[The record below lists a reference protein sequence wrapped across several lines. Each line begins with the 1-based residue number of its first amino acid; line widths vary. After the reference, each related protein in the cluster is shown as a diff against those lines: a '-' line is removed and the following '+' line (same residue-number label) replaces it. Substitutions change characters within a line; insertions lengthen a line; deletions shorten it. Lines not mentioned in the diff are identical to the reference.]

1 VVRDLTQRKQFEQM
15 MAGQLEFRR
24 VLLEALPYPVFFK
37 DAAGRYLGF
46 NRAFR
51 EAFGIGQDELIGKT
65 VMEFTQ
71 LPPADRE
78 LYREANTRILRDG
91 GVFTAEMN
99 VPFVDG
105 RQHPVLYTLAGFG
118 RPDGAQAGCVGTL
131 IDISIQKESEQ
142 VMAQA
147 KALAE
152 EATRLKSDF
161 LANMSHEIRTPLSVI
176 IGMSH
181 LALESGLDDQ
191 QRHYLRKVDAAA
203 RNLLALINDI
213 LDFSK
218 IEAGK
223 MSFEQT
229 GLDLD
234 QVIADLDDME
244 SMKAREKALS
254 FQVDIAPDVPRRL
267 IGDPLRLVLANLVN
281 NAIKFTER
289 GGVTLTVRRDPP
301 SAEGA
306 RLRFEVR
313 DTGIGLSREQTGK
326 LFQPFTQADSSTSRK
341 YGGTGLGLVICQ
353 RLVEMMDGEIGVES
367 EPGVGSLFYFTAR
380 LREARAALAALARSA
395 FDGVLMDCQM
405 PVMDGFEATRRL
417 RRQAATANLPV
428 LAMTANTMSGDR
440 EKCLAAGMN
449 DYIAKPI
456 DVAQLFLTLH
466 RWVRPAAPTA
476 VAAARAAPG
485 PATALPVIDGLAL
498 DAALARLEG
507 DAALLFRLLSR
518 FRSHQA
524 DAPARI
530 RAALA
535 EGDTE
540 SAIRAAHTLKGLAAN
555 IGATAL
561 AAQAVAVE
569 AALRQG
575 LNDAVVPALAALER
589 DMQALL
595 SRLAVVVLP
604 GDEAAAPDARAAA
617 PVSRAA
623 VQGELHQLALLLRAN
638 DARAARIAPALC
650 GLLEQLGHAAPAAE
664 LRRHAALYDF
674 DRALA
679 VVESLLP
686 PGGVS
691 PPPVPGNAH
700 HA

>member
-1 VVRDLTQRKQFEQM
+1 MAVEILQR
-15 MAGQLEFRR
+15 AGIR
-24 VLLEALPYPVFFK
+24 VEV
-37 DAAGRYLGF
+37 
-46 NRAFR
+46 
-51 EAFGIGQDELIGKT
+51 
-65 VMEFTQ
+65 
-71 LPPADRE
+71 
-78 LYREANTRILRDG
+78 ANNG
-91 GVFTAEMN
+91 
-99 VPFVDG
+99 
-105 RQHPVLYTLAGFG
+105 
-118 RPDGAQAGCVGTL
+118 
-131 IDISIQKESEQ
+131 
-142 VMAQA
+142 
-147 KALAE
+147 E
-152 EATRLKSDF
+152 E
-161 LANMSHEIRTPLSVI
+161 
-176 IGMSH
+176 
-181 LALESGLDDQ
+181 
-191 QRHYLRKVDAAA
+191 
-203 RNLLALINDI
+203 
-213 LDFSK
+213 
-218 IEAGK
+218 
-223 MSFEQT
+223 
-229 GLDLD
+229 
-234 QVIADLDDME
+234 
-244 SMKAREKALS
+244 
-254 FQVDIAPDVPRRL
+254 
-267 IGDPLRLVLANLVN
+267 
-281 NAIKFTER
+281 
-289 GGVTLTVRRDPP
+289 
-301 SAEGA
+301 
-306 RLRFEVR
+306 
-313 DTGIGLSREQTGK
+313 
-326 LFQPFTQADSSTSRK
+326 
-341 YGGTGLGLVICQ
+341 
-353 RLVEMMDGEIGVES
+353 
-367 EPGVGSLFYFTAR
+367 
-380 LREARAALAALARSA
+380 ALAALARSA

-405 PVMDGFEATRRL
+405 PVMDGFEATRQL

-595 SRLAVVVLP
+595 SRLAAVVLP

-664 LRRHAALYDF
+664 LRRCAALYDF

-686 PGGVS
+686 PGGAS
-691 PPPVPGNAH
+691 PSPVPGNAH